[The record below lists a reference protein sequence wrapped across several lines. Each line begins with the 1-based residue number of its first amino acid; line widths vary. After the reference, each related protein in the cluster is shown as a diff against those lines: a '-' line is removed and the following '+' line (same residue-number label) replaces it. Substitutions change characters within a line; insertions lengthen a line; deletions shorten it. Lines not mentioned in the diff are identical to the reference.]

1 MELESK
7 LNFDEHITQLY
18 KNVPVISMPFVD

>member
-1 MELESK
+1 MEIESK

-18 KNVPVISMPFVD
+18 KYVPVISMPFVD